1 MKRSVTMALLV
12 VAVGVLATLYAAAA
26 DEPKAAEPMTKGAMC
41 PACPVMDKKA
51 MTPEMTKMREDMM
64 KEAGVTED
72 MMKMCK
78 AMMMAPMYPA
88 SPGMLIGMAD
98 LKLTDNQK
106 SKLVEIE
113 KKAAADAVAV
123 LTDEQKAMLPKTPDE
138 PMTAMG
144 HMMEMHKKMMPV
156 MEKRM
161 KEGKPMPMCCPM
173 MQKMM
178 NEKEGKEGTTT
189 GPAPD
194 NSGVNVRD
202 RAPDAKTAGAAGQTK
217 SDVQLGADIRK
228 GIMDTKMSMNA
239 KNSKIVVQ
247 SGKVTLRGPV
257 KTQEEKDAIGRIAID
272 VAGAANVDNQ
282 LEVESKP

>member
-1 MKRSVTMALLV
+1 MKRSVTIALLV
-12 VAVGVLATLYAAAA
+12 AAVGVLVTLYAVAA
-26 DEPKAAEPMTKGAMC
+26 DEPKAAEPMMKGGMC
-41 PACPVMDKKA
+41 PACPMMGKME
-51 MTPEMTKMREDMM
+51 MTPEMMKMREEMM
-64 KEAGVTED
+64 KEAGITED

-78 AMMMAPMYPA
+78 ATMMAPMYPA
-88 SPGMLIGMAD
+88 SPGVLMGTAD
-98 LKLTDNQK
+98 LKLTDDQK
-106 SKLVEIE
+106 AKLVVIE
-113 KKAAADAVAV
+113 KKAAADALAV
-123 LTDEQKAMLPKTPDE
+123 LTDEQKAMLPRTTDE
-138 PMTAMG
+138 AMTAMG
-144 HMMEMHKKMMPV
+144 QMMEMHKKMMPV

-161 KEGKPMPMCCPM
+161 KDGKPMPACCPM
-173 MQKMM
+173 MQNMM
-178 NEKEGKEGTTT
+178 KDKEGKEGTTT

-217 SDVQLGADIRK
+217 SDVQLAADIRK

>member
-1 MKRSVTMALLV
+1 
-12 VAVGVLATLYAAAA
+12 
-26 DEPKAAEPMTKGAMC
+26 
-41 PACPVMDKKA
+41 
-51 MTPEMTKMREDMM
+51 
-64 KEAGVTED
+64 
-72 MMKMCK
+72 
-78 AMMMAPMYPA
+78 
-88 SPGMLIGMAD
+88 
-98 LKLTDNQK
+98 
-106 SKLVEIE
+106 
-113 KKAAADAVAV
+113 V
-123 LTDEQKAMLPKTPDE
+123 LTDDQKALLPKMPADPVT
-138 PMTAMG
+138 TMG
-144 HMMEMHKKMMPV
+144 QMMEMHKKMMPV

-161 KEGKPMPMCCPM
+161 KDAKPMPMCCPM

-217 SDVQLGADIRK
+217 SDVQLAADIRK